1 MSEELWARIDHYFA
15 RELLVEDAVLNQA
28 LAANAAAGLPAID
41 VSPLQGK
48 FLYLLSRLMGA
59 RRILEIGTLGGFSTI
74 WLARALPVDGG
85 LISLEL
91 EEKHARVARANITA
105 AGLGDRVEV
114 KVGPALES
122 LVQLGLNRTH
132 PFDLV
137 FIDADKVNTLA
148 YFEHAV
154 GLCRP
159 GAVIVADNVV
169 RKGQI
174 TESNSEDTSV
184 QGMRHFIEALS
195 KDPRVEAS
203 ALQTVGVKGYDGFI
217 IIRVR

>member
-1 MSEELWARIDHYFA
+1 MSEELWARTDHYLA
-15 RELLVEDAVLNQA
+15 GELLPDDPVLDRA

-48 FLYLLSRLMGA
+48 FLYLLAKLMGA
-59 RRILEIGTLGGFSTI
+59 RHILEIGTLGGYSTI
-74 WLARALPVDGG
+74 WMARALSVDGG
-85 LISLEL
+85 VISLEL
-91 EEKHARVARANITA
+91 EEKHAQVARANIAA
-105 AGLGDRVEV
+105 AGLADRVEV

-122 LVQLGLNRTH
+122 LVKLSSKRTQS
-132 PFDLV
+132 FDLV

-148 YFEHAV
+148 YFEHAI
-154 GLCRP
+154 GLCRS

-174 TESNSEDTSV
+174 TEEKSEDISV
-184 QGMRHFIEALS
+184 QGMRRFVDALS
-195 KDPRVEAS
+195 KDRRIEAS

-217 IIRVR
+217 VMRVL

>member
-15 RELLVEDAVLNQA
+15 RELLAEDAVLNQA
-28 LAANAAAGLPAID
+28 LAANAAAGLPLID

-48 FLYLLSRLMGA
+48 FLYLLARLMGA

-154 GLCRP
+154 DLCRP

-174 TESNSEDTSV
+174 TESNSEDISV
-184 QGMRHFIEALS
+184 QGMRRFIEALS
-195 KDPRVEAS
+195 KDLRVEAS

>member
-1 MSEELWARIDHYFA
+1 MNEDLWVRTDHYLA
-15 RELLVEDAVLNQA
+15 GELLSEDPVLDRA

-48 FLYLLSRLMGA
+48 FLYLLAKLIGA
-59 RRILEIGTLGGFSTI
+59 RRILEIGTLGGYSTI
-74 WLARALPVDGG
+74 SLARALPVDGG
-85 LISLEL
+85 VITLEL
-91 EEKHARVARANITA
+91 EEKHARVARANIAA
-105 AGLGDRVEV
+105 AGLLDRVEV
-114 KVGPALES
+114 RVGPALDS
-122 LVQLGLNRTH
+122 LVQLGLHRTH

-148 YFEHAV
+148 YFEHAI

-174 TESNSEDTSV
+174 TESKSEDVSV
-184 QGMRHFIEALS
+184 QGMRRFIDALS
-195 KDPRVEAS
+195 RDRRIEAS
-203 ALQTVGVKGYDGFI
+203 ALQTVGLKGYDGFI
-217 IIRVR
+217 LIRVL

>member
-1 MSEELWARIDHYFA
+1 MSEELWTRTDHYLA
-15 RELLVEDAVLNQA
+15 GELLPEDPVLDQTLA
-28 LAANAAAGLPAID
+28 LNAAAGLPAID

-48 FLYLLSRLMGA
+48 FLYLLARLMGT

-91 EEKHARVARANITA
+91 EEKHARVARANIAA
-105 AGLGDRVEV
+105 AGLADRVEV

-122 LVQLGLNRTH
+122 LVQLSLNRTH

-154 GLCRP
+154 GLCRS

-174 TESNSEDTSV
+174 TESNSEDVSV
-184 QGMRHFIEALS
+184 QGMRRFIEALS
-195 KDPRVEAS
+195 KDRRVEAS
-203 ALQTVGVKGYDGFI
+203 AVQTVGVKGYDGFI
-217 IIRVR
+217 IMRVR